1 MVKMPK
7 MPGLIVGF
15 LGFFDVQ
22 GSTYISMLDITMEFG
37 CFGATVGFTA
47 VVRGSM
53 LTLPSITAR
62 PIQANNSDTSAA
74 WHHRDEVLHN
84 FPPPQR
90 PIEQYFQKE
99 MLDRRAK
106 PRELKH
112 K

>member
-62 PIQANNSDTSAA
+62 PIQANNSDTPVAWLHKGVAA
-74 WHHRDEVLHN
+74 
-84 FPPPQR
+84 
-90 PIEQYFQKE
+90 
-99 MLDRRAK
+99 
-106 PRELKH
+106 
-112 K
+112 